1 MKKRV
6 LLTLCGI
13 AALAAAIVCLPVSRE
28 INTTAAATE
37 YRLDDP
43 AYAVEHT
50 VTIQGRDARNLLGY
64 GHFEG
69 MFAVS
74 GFESGQPG
82 WMIYTVFSN
91 KKSLRTTYSSN
102 PSGEPSPGT
111 FSVCGPTGTGQTLRD
126 LSWGS
131 RTTQITPPATSAPIP
146 AGFWSAVPPTGTLP
160 WQGRRSC
167 FKRTRIGT
175 VSFNRRSPDSLIK
188 TINRPDAKRPA
199 CCYVPGFNYFWSTFP
214 RRWPTPASA
223 PGGRRRGSP
232 RR

>member
-69 MFAVS
+69 TFAVS

-102 PSGEPSPGT
+102 PSGEPCT
-111 FSVCGPTGTGQTLRD
+111 RD
-126 LSWGS
+126 LFHLRADRDWSDFAGLIMEVS
-131 RTTQITPPATSAPIP
+131 DKAGHTSTGNFDPDTGRFLVSGPADREA
-146 AGFWSAVPPTGTLP
+146 AVAKAAALFRKDPYWYGVF
-160 WQGRRSC
+160 QGQ
-167 FKRTRIGT
+167 
-175 VSFNRRSPDSLIK
+175 PD
-188 TINRPDAKRPA
+188 
-199 CCYVPGFNYFWSTFP
+199 
-214 RRWPTPASA
+214 
-223 PGGRRRGSP
+223 
-232 RR
+232 

>member
-102 PSGEPSPGT
+102 PSGEPCT
-111 FSVCGPTGTGQTLRD
+111 RD
-126 LSWGS
+126 LFCLWANRDWSDFAGLIMEV
-131 RTTQITPPATSAPIP
+131 TDHADHPIP

-232 RR
+232 HQ